1 MSRIQGLREIVPQLL
16 GQLSPRV
23 RRGVI
28 LVFLAPVALVVIA
41 SAVRMTVDI
50 LTGETPPLELGEAVP
65 PTDGDDDSA
74 AVAPSA
80 EELAPT
86 EGDDV
91 PVVVEDAPELQGI

>member
-1 MSRIQGLREIVPQLL
+1 MPRIQGLREIVPQLL
-16 GQLSPRV
+16 GQLSPKM

-50 LTGETPPLELGEAVP
+50 LTGDAPPLDLGEAVP
-65 PTDGDDDSA
+65 PADGDDDSA
-74 AVAPSA
+74 AVVPST

-91 PVVVEDAPELQGI
+91 PVIVEDAP